1 MPFSDSLS
9 SGWDLFVLACGSL
22 IVGSRYFV
30 LLCGFQNLIVFIL
43 DCGKSV
49 YSCFLYKSKR
59 QVLYEILFPIF
70 SIPLIII
77 VEICQALAHHPLFSY
92 DCTDC
97 NVSMWPVKSKNKHVW
112 AVVIITSWSVAEEH
126 SPLVKRDQDLIYCY

>member
-1 MPFSDSLS
+1 MFT
-9 SGWDLFVLACGSL
+9 
-22 IVGSRYFV
+22 
-30 LLCGFQNLIVFIL
+30 L

-77 VEICQALAHHPLFSY
+77 VEICQALADHPLFSY

-97 NVSMWPVKSKNKHVW
+97 SVGVRPVKSKSEHVL
-112 AVVIITSWSVAEEH
+112 AIVIIT
-126 SPLVKRDQDLIYCY
+126 